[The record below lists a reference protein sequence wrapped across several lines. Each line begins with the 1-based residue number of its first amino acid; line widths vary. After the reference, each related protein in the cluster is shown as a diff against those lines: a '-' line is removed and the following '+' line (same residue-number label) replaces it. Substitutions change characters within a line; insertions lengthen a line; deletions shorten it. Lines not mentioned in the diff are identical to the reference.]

1 MVGGVRQPKVRNL
14 EKISK
19 FLIPPLFTFF
29 GRAGPP
35 SAPGHHTTVASRR
48 FDRRA
53 PSPDRR
59 LHYSVARPTGIA
71 AARLAHQ
78 RPVRRPPSS
87 AQVPRTAP
95 TVLTRAKWP
104 YRPRDSH
111 TVSQSLDRHSA
122 HKSRRR
128 HPPYSPWTDGHT
140 PGETRTPSA
149 SLSTVIQR
157 TSPVDGTHRPLPGR
171 MALPPARPTHQRPVS
186 RLSPEHKSRRRHP
199 PSPRPADSSSAR
211 LPTIHRSPP
220 KKEYSL
226 LGANG
231 IWDSQMV
238 THFGTSQTRPCLT
251 AGS

>member
-59 LHYSVARPTGIA
+59 LHFSVARPTGIA

-78 RPVRRPPSS
+78 RPVRRPSSS
-87 AQVPRTAP
+87 AQVPPTAP
-95 TVLTRAKWP
+95 TVLTLDGWP
-104 YRPRDSH
+104 YPRRDSH
-111 TVSQSLDRHSA
+111 TRGQSLDC
-122 HKSRRR
+122 
-128 HPPYSPWTDGHT
+128 
-140 PGETRTPSA
+140 
-149 SLSTVIQR
+149 
-157 TSPVDGTHRPLPGR
+157 LP
-171 MALPPARPTHQRPVS
+171 A
-186 RLSPEHKSRRRHP
+186 HKSRRRHP